1 LLLIDDLANVTQ
13 LQVERVRSLLRVLL
27 GKEIVL
33 HPTADG
39 TARYLTAEVSGDY
52 AGLLR
57 LAVGQH
63 KFGGGQ
69 ANTPGHETGSNKKT
83 DAKLKSRLLPSDQ
96 SHPFLYHPLR
106 KSSAVQLDVKPAG

>member
-13 LQVERVRSLLRVLL
+13 LQVDRARSLLLVLP

-57 LAVGQH
+57 LAVRQN

-69 ANTPGHETGSNKKT
+69 VGTPGHDTGSNKKT
-83 DAKLKSRLLPSDQ
+83 DAKLKS
-96 SHPFLYHPLR
+96 
-106 KSSAVQLDVKPAG
+106 